1 MYLSKQWRESRI
13 ISILAILGLALL
25 LALVVKGATAID
37 TVHFDNRNYNSDFGG
52 AFIPL
57 FYVEAALIG
66 FWGWLAAGI
75 GIGKNLG
82 EDSGSFLLTRPH
94 RRAWF
99 LWSDWGYAMA
109 QVTAIIVLTNLMIGL
124 LMAHILHLMHLPAIV
139 PLADGGATVSLF
151 VMMVLVSVGVL
162 LFAGLI
168 YGVSYFCTVLIQRT
182 SGVMLGAGIFVL
194 YLVLGG
200 LVHHYYPAIHFP
212 NLIVGPFHIE
222 HHGAQA
228 MFRGP
233 SINLVPNIIIRAV
246 IMVAFPVAAQ
256 LLLERSEI

>member
-25 LALVVKGATAID
+25 SALVVKGAVAID
-37 TVHFDNRNYNSDFGG
+37 TVHWENHNEAFGLG
-52 AFIPL
+52 FVPL
-57 FYVEAALIG
+57 FYVEAVLIG

-99 LWSDWGYAMA
+99 LWNDWGYAMA
-109 QVTAIIVLTNLMIGL
+109 QIAAIIMLANLMIGL
-124 LMAHILHLMHLPAIV
+124 LMVHFLHLMHQPATIQLV
-139 PLADGGATVSLF
+139 NGDHSVSLF
-151 VMMVLVSVGVL
+151 VMMALVSVGVL
-162 LFAGLI
+162 LFAGLV

-194 YLVLGG
+194 YEIARG
-200 LVHHYYPAIHFP
+200 LVMHYFPSVVFPHLIAGLFNFDHHHFFGFSSNLAIEF
-212 NLIVGPFHIE
+212 IV
-222 HHGAQA
+222 
-228 MFRGP
+228 
-233 SINLVPNIIIRAV
+233 RAV
-246 IMVAFPVAAQ
+246 VMMAFPIAAQ
-256 LLLERSEI
+256 LILDRSEI

>member
-13 ISILAILGLALL
+13 VSILAILGLALL
-25 LALVVKGATAID
+25 LALVVKGVTAID
-37 TVHFDNRNYNSDFGG
+37 TVHFDNRNYNGGFGS
-52 AFIPL
+52 AFVPL
-57 FYVEAALIG
+57 FYVEAVLIG
-66 FWGWLAAGI
+66 FWGWLIAGI

-124 LMAHILHLMHLPAIV
+124 LMAHILHLMHLPAVV
-139 PLADGGATVSLF
+139 PLIEGGQSVSLF
-151 VMMVLVSVGVL
+151 AMMVLVSVGVL

-194 YLVLGG
+194 YEIARTLVMHYFPSVVFPHLITG
-200 LVHHYYPAIHFP
+200 LFNIDHHRFSGFSGNLAIEF
-212 NLIVGPFHIE
+212 I
-222 HHGAQA
+222 A
-228 MFRGP
+228 
-233 SINLVPNIIIRAV
+233 RAFV
-246 IMVAFPVAAQ
+246 MMAFPIAAQ
-256 LLLERSEI
+256 LVLERSEI